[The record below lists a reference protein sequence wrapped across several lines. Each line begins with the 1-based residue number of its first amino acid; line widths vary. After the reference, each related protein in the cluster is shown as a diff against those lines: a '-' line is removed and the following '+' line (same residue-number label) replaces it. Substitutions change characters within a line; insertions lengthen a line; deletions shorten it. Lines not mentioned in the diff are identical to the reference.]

1 MSNLLDICHAIYS
14 ESIYAKIVFS
24 QRMSLEIEDFVQKV
38 LVPLNSIQ
46 NATPPATKL
55 GASKEAPPRV
65 VCRRELFAI
74 PVMRG
79 PNTAT

>member
-1 MSNLLDICHAIYS
+1 MLRAI
-14 ESIYAKIVFS
+14 ETLKEKMR
-24 QRMSLEIEDFVQKV
+24 RMSLEAEDFVQKV

-65 VCRRELFAI
+65 VRRCELFAR
-74 PVMRG
+74 PVTRG

>member
-1 MSNLLDICHAIYS
+1 
-14 ESIYAKIVFS
+14 
-24 QRMSLEIEDFVQKV
+24 MSLEIEDFVQKV

-46 NATPPATKL
+46 NATPPAAKL
-55 GASKEAPPRV
+55 GASKETPPRAV
-65 VCRRELFAI
+65 RRCELVAI